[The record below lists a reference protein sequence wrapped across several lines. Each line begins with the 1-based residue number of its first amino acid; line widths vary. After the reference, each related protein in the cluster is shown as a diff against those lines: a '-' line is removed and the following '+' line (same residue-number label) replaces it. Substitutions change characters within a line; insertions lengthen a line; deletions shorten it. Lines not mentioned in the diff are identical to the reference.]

1 MGAAAP
7 SVMNADLVLE
17 GGGVKGIGH
26 VGAITALDEAGYTFS
41 RVAGTSAGAI
51 VASLVAA
58 NMTASKM
65 QQELKSV
72 DYTKFRDPTDLSK
85 LSLLGEGLSVLFEKG
100 IYRGDYFHEWIK
112 QQLDSQGVRTFG
124 DLKVTTDPGSSLTA
138 AQSYRLVVMTADLT
152 RGELVRL
159 PWDYPK
165 YGLEPDQQLVA
176 DAVRASMSIPF
187 FFKPVTVKFTADK
200 TDCWLVDGGA
210 LSNFPIGIFDRTDGQ
225 TPRWPTFGIKLSAR
239 PNANQVA
246 HPITDTRTFA
256 EALLSTMMNAH
267 DQMHLDDPCVVAR
280 TIFVDTGNVQATDF
294 NIDPATQQTLYQSGF
309 SNAQWF
315 LSQWHWNNYL
325 QQCRSGAPAPAP
337 VPAAPAST

>member
-1 MGAAAP
+1 MSVTTP
-7 SVMNADLVLE
+7 TVMNADLVLE

-26 VGAITALDEAGYTFS
+26 VGAITALEEAGYTFT

-58 NMTASKM
+58 NMTTAKM
-65 QQELKSV
+65 QQELRSV
-72 DYTKFRDPTDLSK
+72 DYTKFRDPTDLSTMT
-85 LSLLGEGLSVLFEKG
+85 LLGEGLSVLLEKG

-124 DLKVTTDPGSSLTA
+124 DLKVTTDPGSSLTPN
-138 AQSYRLVVMTADLT
+138 QSYRLVVMTADLS

-165 YGLEPDQQLVA
+165 YGRDPDTELVA

-187 FFKPVTVKFTADK
+187 FFKPVTMKSSVNNA
-200 TDCWLVDGGA
+200 DCWLVDGGA

-225 TPRWPTFGIKLSAR
+225 TPRWPTFGIKLSAL

-246 HPITDTRTFA
+246 HAITDTRTFA

-267 DQMHLDDPCVVAR
+267 DQMHLNDPCVIAR

-294 NIDPATQQTLYQSGF
+294 GIDPATQQTLYQSGF
-309 SNAQWF
+309 TSAQYF
-315 LSQWHWNNYL
+315 LSQWQWNTYL
-325 QQCRSGAPAPAP
+325 QQCRSGQAVPAPATAAPAPG
-337 VPAAPAST
+337 

>member
-1 MGAAAP
+1 MLATTP

-26 VGAITALDEAGYTFS
+26 VGAITALAEAGYNFT

-58 NMTASKM
+58 KMTTSKM
-65 QQELKSV
+65 QQELKTV
-72 DYTKFRDPTDLSK
+72 DYTQFRDPTDLSK
-85 LSLLGEGLSVLFEKG
+85 MTLLGEGLSVLMEKG
-100 IYRGDYFHEWIK
+100 LYRGDYFHEWIK
-112 QQLDSQGVRTFG
+112 RQLDSQGVRTFG
-124 DLKVTTDPGSSLTA
+124 DLKITADPGSSLTTT
-138 AQSYRLVVMTADLT
+138 QSYRLVVMTADLS

-159 PWDYPK
+159 PWDYSK
-165 YGLEPDQQLVA
+165 YGLEPDSQPVA

-187 FFKPVTVKFTADK
+187 FFKPMKMKSTVDK
-200 TDCWLVDGGA
+200 ADCWLVDGGA
-210 LSNFPIGIFDRTDGQ
+210 LSNFPIGLFDRTDGQ

-246 HPITDTRTFA
+246 HPITDTRSFA

-280 TIFVDTGNVQATDF
+280 TIFVDTGSVQATDF
-294 NIDPATQQTLYQSGF
+294 DIDPATQQTLYQSGF
-309 SNAQWF
+309 ASAQNF
-315 LSQWHWNNYL
+315 LSQWHWNSYL
-325 QQCRSGAPAPAP
+325 EQCRSGPPAPAPA
-337 VPAAPAST
+337 AAARTSM